1 VLCDLFAFFSV
12 EGFYEKWREK
22 ILAAKDAKKG
32 REGREET
39 TGSKDDFSLSPKG

>member
-1 VLCDLFAFFSV
+1 LAISLRTLRLKA
-12 EGFYEKWREK
+12 YENYREK
-22 ILAAKDAKKG
+22 ILTAKDAKKG